1 MKRKPTKWEKIF
13 VNEETNKGLT
23 SKIYQHLMKLYTKKT
38 NNPNKKW
45 SEDLNKHFSKEDR
58 HMAQKA
64 HEKMLNITKY

>member
-45 SEDLNKHFSKEDR
+45 S
-58 HMAQKA
+58 
-64 HEKMLNITKY
+64 